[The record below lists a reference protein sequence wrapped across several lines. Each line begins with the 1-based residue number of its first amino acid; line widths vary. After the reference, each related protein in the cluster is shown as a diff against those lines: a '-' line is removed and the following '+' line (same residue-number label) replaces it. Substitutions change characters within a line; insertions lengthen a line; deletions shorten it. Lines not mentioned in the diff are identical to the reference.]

1 MFAARKLP
9 ASLIKK
15 LLKLHREN
23 ISAPRLTDQNFF
35 TASELQ
41 QFYLLY
47 FMFYIRFQVSCLQE
61 KSLEKNSPS
70 NLVDFRYISNVYIYD
85 KTYMQNFRSLKIL
98 RNTEFK
104 QIRLE

>member
-23 ISAPRLTDQNFF
+23 ISALRLNQNFF

-70 NLVDFRYISNVYIYD
+70 NLVDFRYISNVYIYG
-85 KTYMQNFRSLKIL
+85 KTIYICKI
-98 RNTEFK
+98 FA
-104 QIRLE
+104 I